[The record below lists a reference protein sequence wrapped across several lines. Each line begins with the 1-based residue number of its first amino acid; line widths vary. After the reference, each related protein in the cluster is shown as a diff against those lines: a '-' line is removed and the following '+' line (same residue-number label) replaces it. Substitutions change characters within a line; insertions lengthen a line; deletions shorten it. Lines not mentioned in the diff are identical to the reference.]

1 MIKENIKKST
11 QPKKAKKNEPKI
23 KVEPSFQESS
33 ERGPIDSNGCNEC
46 EVESQDHDEHC
57 EIFQKAQATLP
68 ENEIAPINAN
78 LDFILE
84 QSDNCISQN
93 LDRNNFNIIGD
104 TRNSIDK
111 VFQDKSVQVN
121 TEIFDYSL
129 TGFIESEK
137 DLITLCN
144 IKNFDILNELTKVMD
159 ETYPLQRKRLLST
172 RDSIILTIAKLKLDI
187 SFSALAVF
195 FKRVI
200 EVTIRNIFYDTVR
213 KLGRI
218 LQSVISPV
226 SKEEIQRNMPRCFEK
241 FQATTSV
248 LDCTE
253 IKIQKPKC
261 LKCQIKFYSYYK
273 GDLTIKFMTE
283 VTPAG
288 LITFVSESFGGR
300 ASDKS
305 IFSYSGI
312 LQRLESTRDA
322 VMVDRG
328 FIIDDECMQ
337 RRIKL
342 IRPPFM
348 KNREQLTKQEA
359 LENRE
364 IASARVHI
372 ERMNQRIKQFRILNN
387 KFPWHMINYID
398 DIFIICCGLANLDTP
413 ILADDKF

>member
-1 MIKENIKKST
+1 MIKENLLKST
-11 QPKKAKKNEPKI
+11 QPKKAKKNKSKM

-33 ERGPIDSNGCNEC
+33 KRAPIDSNGCNEC
-46 EVESQDHDEHC
+46 EVELQDHDEDC
-57 EIFQKAQATLP
+57 EILQKAQAMLP
-68 ENEIAPINAN
+68 ENEITPTGAN

-84 QSDNCISQN
+84 ESGRSVRQN
-93 LDRNNFNIIGD
+93 LDKNNFNIIGD
-104 TRNSIDK
+104 TRISIDK

-121 TEIFDYSL
+121 NEIFDCSL
-129 TGFIESEK
+129 PAFIKSEK

-144 IKNFDILNELTKVMD
+144 IKNFDILNQLTEVMD
-159 ETYPLQRKRLLST
+159 ETYPIQRKRLLST
-172 RDSIILTIAKLKLDI
+172 RDSIILTTVKLKLDI

-195 FKRVI
+195 FKLVT
-200 EVTIRNIFYDTVR
+200 EVTIRNIFYDIVR

-241 FQATTSV
+241 FKATTSV

-261 LKCQIKFYSYYK
+261 LKCQIKFYSHYK
-273 GDLTIKFMTE
+273 GDLTVKFMTE

-288 LITFVSESFGGR
+288 FITFVSESFGGR
-300 ASDKS
+300 ASDKA
-305 IFSYSGI
+305 IFCYSGI

-328 FIIDDECMQ
+328 FLIDDECMQ
-337 RRIKL
+337 REIRL

-348 KNREQLTKQEA
+348 KNREQLTEKEA

-372 ERMNQRIKQFRILNN
+372 ERMNQRIKQFQILNN